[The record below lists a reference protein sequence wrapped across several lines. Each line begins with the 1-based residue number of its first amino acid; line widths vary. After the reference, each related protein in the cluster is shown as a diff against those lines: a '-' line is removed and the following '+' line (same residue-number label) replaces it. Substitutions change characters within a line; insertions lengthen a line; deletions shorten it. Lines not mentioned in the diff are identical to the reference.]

1 MYEEVINKYKDLLD
15 KLLNS
20 QTYTLEE
27 LNNDFKKNK
36 LNSKHNVPGVYIIF
50 EENNNIVYAGR
61 TTSKC
66 IIDRVGNQHIYGGA
80 SSDLRDL
87 VGRPPVSEIL
97 KYKCKY
103 LEIRNNIERSRFE
116 HFLISVLNPKL
127 NK

>member
-1 MYEEVINKYKDLLD
+1 MYEGVINKYKGLLN

-20 QTYTLEE
+20 QVYTLGE
-27 LNNDFKKNK
+27 LNNDFRKNK

-50 EENNNIVYAGR
+50 DENNNIVYAGR
-61 TTSKC
+61 TTSKN

-80 SSDLRDL
+80 GSDLRDL
-87 VGRPPVSEIL
+87 VGRPPVNEIL

-103 LEIRNNIERSRFE
+103 LKIKYNIERSRFE
-116 HFLISVLNPKL
+116 HFLIAVLGPKL